1 MASTRTVRVLATLA
15 AAPLLLGA
23 VGGVAHAADDNAV
36 AGSLASGVG
45 DDNAGNYSDSQQAA
59 AGPGASNESDTVNVN
74 ESAFTFVDQS
84 DNTYYTLL
92 FDVF

>member
-1 MASTRTVRVLATLA
+1 MASTRTARVLVAVA

-23 VGGVAHAADDNAV
+23 VSGVAHAADDNAV
-36 AGSLASGVG
+36 AGSLASGIA
-45 DDNAGNYSDSQQAA
+45 DDNNGNYSDSQQAA
-59 AGPGASNESDTVNVN
+59 AGPGATNESDTVNVN

-84 DNTYYTLL
+84 DNTFYTLV